1 MAIERDNNRK
11 LTSEDYG
18 NPDHSR
24 LQQATR
30 PSQNAPNDSGKP
42 QDLNQLQMPK
52 APTPEQLRS
61 EIAEKVQSQKQM
73 EASKPTIP
81 SHNELAEASKK
92 QSAEQAQKQQQQN
105 ELSQKQS
112 M

>member
-1 MAIERDNNRK
+1 MAIERDKNR
-11 LTSEDYG
+11 LTSQDYG

-30 PSQNAPNDSGKP
+30 PSQNAPNDTGNP

-52 APTPEQLRS
+52 APNPGQLRS
-61 EIAEKVQSQKQM
+61 EIAEKVQSQKHT
-73 EASKPTIP
+73 EAAKPTIP
-81 SHNELAEASKK
+81 SRNELAEASQK
-92 QSAEQAQKQQQQN
+92 QSAEQSQKQQQQN